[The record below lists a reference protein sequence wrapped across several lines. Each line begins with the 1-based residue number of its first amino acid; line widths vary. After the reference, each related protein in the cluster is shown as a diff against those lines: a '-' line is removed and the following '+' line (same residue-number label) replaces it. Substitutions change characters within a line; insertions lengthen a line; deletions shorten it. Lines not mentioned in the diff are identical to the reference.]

1 VKSARDVLG
10 RGIAVLGL
18 LTCLGG
24 AGWTAWIVWQGVT
37 TGRVSGKHGTVHL
50 RAEGDAFFYSTVA
63 LSGVA
68 CLVWLGLAAF
78 AVVVLAR
85 WKAWS

>member
-1 VKSARDVLG
+1 VKPVRDVVG
-10 RGIAVLGL
+10 RGIAVLGF

-24 AGWTAWIVWQGVT
+24 AAWTAWIVWQGVT
-37 TGRVSGKHGTVHL
+37 TGQVSGKHGAVHL

-68 CLVWLGLAAF
+68 CLVWLGLADF

>member
-1 VKSARDVLG
+1 MKPMRDVFY
-10 RGIAVLGL
+10 RGVAVLGL

-24 AGWTAWIVWQGVT
+24 SGWTTWTVWQGMA
-37 TGRVSGKHGTVHL
+37 TGRVAGKHGAVHL
-50 RAEGDAFFYSTVA
+50 RAEGDFFFYSTVT
-63 LSGVA
+63 LNGVA

-85 WKAWS
+85 WNDWT